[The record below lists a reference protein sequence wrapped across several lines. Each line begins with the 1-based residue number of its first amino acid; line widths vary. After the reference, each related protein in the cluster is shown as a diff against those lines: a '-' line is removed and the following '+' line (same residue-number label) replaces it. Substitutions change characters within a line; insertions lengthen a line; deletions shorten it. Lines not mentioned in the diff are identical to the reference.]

1 MGILFVSLAAA
12 LSLAIAAYFGGV
24 HRTRAQLSTRLLE
37 LETERVRGESERK
50 ALLERLELERQ
61 TLQERAQAERTAIQD
76 RGEAERAALQARN
89 EAERQALTDRNESE
103 RQALAE
109 RNEAERLALLERIE
123 AERLAHSERAES
135 ELRAA
140 RERFELE
147 QSALRARAEA
157 ALQAEKERGA
167 AELTGLRDRL
177 GVERE
182 KLEAFRAEQVASEK
196 RLRAEF
202 ENLARQILDT
212 SSTRL
217 RETSEKN
224 FQTLIAPLKE
234 QLEGFTKKVDE
245 TYQNEARERF
255 ALGGHIERLVQA
267 NLRITTEAENLT
279 RALKADVKV
288 QGNWG
293 EMILE
298 RILSESGLREG
309 HDYVRQGEGMGLRN
323 EDGEQFRPDVIVNLP
338 EGKHLVV
345 DSKVSLKAYEQYRS
359 AEVDEARDAHLKQ
372 FVASVYRHVDGLSG
386 KRYQGLEGLRSPD
399 FVFLFMP
406 LEAAFSLALSSDPEL
421 VLYAWRKRVAFVS
434 PTTLLATLETVAS
447 LWKTER
453 QNRNALEIAERGG
466 RLYDKF
472 VDFVSSLEKVG
483 QSLDAAKIRYDEAF
497 GRLRTGRG
505 HLVGQAEKLRQLGA
519 KTSKN
524 LSARLAVTAPESDSD
539 DALAE
544 DATESSEESPQA
556 SLPFSPRA
564 NEAPQP

>member
-1 MGILFVSLAAA
+1 MGILFVSLGAA
-12 LSLAIAAYFGGV
+12 LALAVAAYFGGV

-61 TLQERAQAERTAIQD
+61 ALQDRALAERTALQE
-76 RGEAERAALQARN
+76 RGEAERAALQARS
-89 EAERQALTDRNESE
+89 EAERQALMDRNESE

-109 RNEAERLALLERIE
+109 RSEAERLALLERIE

-135 ELRAA
+135 ELRAT

-147 QSALRARAEA
+147 LA
-157 ALQAEKERGA
+157 GW
-167 AELTGLRDRL
+167 RDRL

-196 RLRAEF
+196 RLRTEF

-224 FQTLIAPLKE
+224 FQPLILPLKE

-338 EGKHLVV
+338 EGKHLIV

-359 AEVDEARDAHLKQ
+359 AEVEEAREAHLKQ

-524 LSARLAVTAPESDSD
+524 LSARLAVTAPDSESDDTPAD
-539 DALAE
+539 DAA
-544 DATESSEESPQA
+544 ESSEESPQA
-556 SLPFSPRA
+556 SLPFSPRTS
-564 NEAPQP
+564 EAPLP